1 MAKTYYSSMIILIV
15 KSTNLLGTSPNLK
28 YLYRGKHF
36 NHSQLNINIEKH
48 QMYIYC
54 TFSNHCPLDRVLEL
68 FSPNQTNSTKSCFNL
83 PSLLQYMIHSFSLSY
98 HHFVHRVLL
107 YILMLNSYHIYCFSS
122 FLPILI
128 CIFFP
133 LSFLFSFLSILCSSR
148 RHATDAK
155 IRAIQS
161 SCYAG
166 DYYISFPVSH
176 LIPYTH
182 FRKKFTLKISNILT

>member
-48 QMYIYC
+48 QMYIYR
-54 TFSNHCPLDRVLEL
+54 TFSNHCPLDRVLKL
-68 FSPNQTNSTKSCFNL
+68 FSPNHTNSTKSCFNL

-128 CIFFP
+128 CIFSP
-133 LSFLFSFLSILCSSR
+133 FLFFFLFCLSCVLLVVTLQMLKSGQFRAHAMQVITIFLS
-148 RHATDAK
+148 
-155 IRAIQS
+155 Q
-161 SCYAG
+161 
-166 DYYISFPVSH
+166 FP
-176 LIPYTH
+176 T
-182 FRKKFTLKISNILT
+182 